1 MSGEQS
7 SGGAGRELERN
18 VHVDL
23 RTLAEGCQESFNIFE
38 GLNRLV
44 VEDVSPLPARHRRV
58 CCHSVP
64 FLCLFSASRVP
75 KIGSVAVNNM

>member
-7 SGGAGRELERN
+7 SGGTGLELERS

-23 RTLAEGCQESFNIFE
+23 RTLAETCQESLNILE

-44 VEDVSPLPARHRRV
+44 VEDVSPLPARHR
-58 CCHSVP
+58 
-64 FLCLFSASRVP
+64 
-75 KIGSVAVNNM
+75 

>member
-7 SGGAGRELERN
+7 SGGTGRELERS

-23 RTLAEGCQESFNIFE
+23 PTLAEAFQESLNIVE
-38 GLNRLV
+38 GFNRLV

-58 CCHSVP
+58 CCYSLP
-64 FLCLFSASRVP
+64 SDICL
-75 KIGSVAVNNM
+75 G

>member
-7 SGGAGRELERN
+7 SGGTGRELERS

-23 RTLAEGCQESFNIFE
+23 RILSEACQESLNIVE

-44 VEDVSPLPARHRRV
+44 VKDVSPLSARHHRV

-64 FLCLFSASRVP
+64 SAICLR
-75 KIGSVAVNNM
+75 